1 MEAIKGP
8 SRWKPI
14 HKDNIVTRDKVSDW
28 LYIFDEVN
36 CTYFYLI
43 VGEKKALLFDTG
55 YAFTNIR
62 PLVDE
67 IVGDKP
73 LYVVCSHGH
82 DDHVLGCSQF
92 PEAYFSFADWDLCMK
107 NDNPEQLE
115 KQILARRESA
125 PDIDNLVNREE
136 YYKTS
141 FANTK
146 FHDAKDGDVFDLGG
160 ITLKVYPVPGHTKGS
175 IALYCPEKKAIF
187 SGDVMTKGQPLIYGQ
202 SLAISS
208 EPQEFIAALSRLK
221 ELDVEIVW
229 PAHGDAPLDA
239 SIISKTRDMLIAFA
253 HEGDLEKDA
262 YLIPGPHIF
271 GPKTDGPRTGYRFY
285 YQDLAVN
292 YNKGHLEQIHEFM
305 AANNGAVE

>member
-8 SRWKPI
+8 SKWKPI

-146 FHDAKDGDVFDLGG
+146 FHDAKDGDVFDLG
-160 ITLKVYPVPGHTKGS
+160 
-175 IALYCPEKKAIF
+175 
-187 SGDVMTKGQPLIYGQ
+187 
-202 SLAISS
+202 
-208 EPQEFIAALSRLK
+208 IAAFG
-221 ELDVEIVW
+221 
-229 PAHGDAPLDA
+229 AGGQGDG
-239 SIISKTRDMLIAFA
+239 K
-253 HEGDLEKDA
+253 EGDGCQGQGDQ
-262 YLIPGPHIF
+262 F
-271 GPKTDGPRTGYRFY
+271 GQGVLHGFVPP
-285 YQDLAVN
+285 
-292 YNKGHLEQIHEFM
+292 QICF
-305 AANNGAVE
+305 G

>member
-8 SRWKPI
+8 SKWKPI
-14 HKDNIVTRDKVSDW
+14 TKDNIVVREKINDW
-28 LYIFDEVN
+28 MYLFDEVN

-43 VGEKKALLFDTG
+43 LGEKKALLFDTG

-92 PEAYFSFADWDLCMK
+92 REAYLNFADWDLCMK

-146 FHDAKDGDVFDLGG
+146 FLPVKDGDVFDLGG
-160 ITLKVYPVPGHTKGS
+160 ITLRVYAIPGHTKGS
-175 IALYCPEKKAIF
+175 IALYSPEKKAIF
-187 SGDVMTKGQPLIYGQ
+187 TGDVMTKGQPLIYGQ
-202 SLAISS
+202 SLEISS
-208 EPQEFIAALSRLK
+208 EPQEFIRALSRVK
-221 ELDVEIVW
+221 ALDVDIVW
-229 PAHGDAPLDA
+229 PAHGDAPVDPSL
-239 SIISKTRDMLIAFA
+239 ISDTRDMLIAFA
-253 HEGDLEKDA
+253 HDADLEKDS

-271 GPKTDGPRTGYRFY
+271 GPKTDGPRIGYRFHY
-285 YQDLAVN
+285 KDLSIN
-292 YNKGHLEQIHEFM
+292 YNKGHLTQIRDYM